1 MEKKDKKMIRP
12 HVLSRDPYKRW
23 NELEMTHIV
32 KDIQSG
38 LVGIRASCR
47 KYGICRPTLQKWI
60 SRLSVRRLGDE
71 LSNQLLGSMT
81 DDKQRTALENRI
93 KELTKALELER
104 LRNDSLKTMI
114 KVAEEDLHIKIRKK
128 PGTKQSKE

>member
-1 MEKKDKKMIRP
+1 
-12 HVLSRDPYKRW
+12 
-23 NELEMTHIV
+23 MTHIV

-71 LSNQLLGSMT
+71 LSNHLLANMT
-81 DDKQRTALENRI
+81 DDKQRMALENRI
-93 KELTKALELER
+93 KELTRAFEKSILSSDFSHCSPRLER
-104 LRNDSLKTMI
+104 PYYAFIFFDGNITLKGI
-114 KVAEEDLHIKIRKK
+114 
-128 PGTKQSKE
+128 